1 MYIRFITP
9 SQDGLRSRW
18 KGMTLMNPHS
28 AGRQESWPTIVL
40 SDAKRSRDDLDPICN
55 QALGSEVV
63 VSMESVTCGY
73 RRQPVFRDVTLRL
86 HAGQLAG
93 LVGPTGSGKTTLL
106 KALLGLVRPWQGEVR
121 VFGAPV
127 TRATRARIG
136 YVPQLETLD
145 WQFPVTAEQVVL
157 MGAYRGMSWLPWCR
171 ASERRAAFQLMEQL
185 GIAECIG
192 QHIREL
198 SGGQQQR
205 VFLARALLGKPQLL
219 ILDEPTV
226 GVDLKTQHD
235 ILHLLEDLREQ
246 GITIVLTT
254 HDLNAVAAHLPWLIC
269 FNRGVI
275 AQGPPDLV
283 FTPDILRATYAS
295 EMLVLRQHGYL
306 LVANSPLVYQGRHGD
321 DLD

>member
-1 MYIRFITP
+1 MTRW
-9 SQDGLRSRW
+9 RSTE
-18 KGMTLMNPHS
+18 KGMTRMTLHV
-28 AGRQESWPTIVL
+28 AGQRGAWADAARADAQGARDSLEPTIGQVPGGEIV
-40 SDAKRSRDDLDPICN
+40 A
-55 QALGSEVV
+55 
-63 VSMESVTCGY
+63 SMQCVTCGY
-73 RRQPVFRDVTLRL
+73 RRQPIFRDVTLTL

-106 KALLGLVRPWQGEVR
+106 KALLGLVQPWQGEVR
-121 VFGAPV
+121 VFGAAV
-127 TRATRARIG
+127 TRATRARVG

-171 ASERRAAFQLMEQL
+171 ASERGAALQLMEQL
-185 GIAECIG
+185 GIAECVG
-192 QHIREL
+192 QQIRAL

-205 VFLARALLGKPQLL
+205 VFLARALLGKPRLL

-235 ILHLLEDLREQ
+235 ILHLLEDLSRQ
-246 GITIVLTT
+246 GIAILLTT

-269 FNRGVI
+269 FNRRVI
-275 AQGPPDLV
+275 AQGPPEVV
-283 FTPDILRATYAS
+283 FTPDTLRATYAS

-321 DLD
+321 ERD

>member
-1 MYIRFITP
+1 M
-9 SQDGLRSRW
+9 LH
-18 KGMTLMNPHS
+18 MNHHSVRRREGWANTALS
-28 AGRQESWPTIVL
+28 AGEDSQQGLDTTGDEVPTGEIVARL
-40 SDAKRSRDDLDPICN
+40 EA
-55 QALGSEVV
+55 
-63 VSMESVTCGY
+63 VTCGY
-73 RRQPVFRDVTLRL
+73 YRQPVFREVTLTL

-106 KALLGLVRPWQGEVR
+106 KALLGLVRPWQGKVR
-121 VFGAPV
+121 VFGGPV

-171 ASERRAAFQLMEQL
+171 PAERRAALDLMEQL
-185 GIAECIG
+185 GIAACAG

-235 ILHLLEDLREQ
+235 ILHLLENLRQ
-246 GITIVLTT
+246 AGISILLTT

-275 AQGPPDLV
+275 AQGSPELV

-306 LVANSPLVYQGRHGD
+306 LVANSPLVYQGRHSD
-321 DLD
+321 QLD

>member
-1 MYIRFITP
+1 MVALRAESKGIAPMNLYPAERRPAWADAALTDVKP
-9 SQDGLRSRW
+9 SGT
-18 KGMTLMNPHS
+18 G
-28 AGRQESWPTIVL
+28 
-40 SDAKRSRDDLDPICN
+40 LDPMN
-55 QALGSEVV
+55 GPDLTGEVV
-63 VSMESVTCGY
+63 ASLQSITCGY
-73 RRQPVFRDVTLRL
+73 HRHAVFRDVTLTV
-86 HAGQLAG
+86 HAGQLVG

-127 TRATRARIG
+127 TRTTRARIG
-136 YVPQLETLD
+136 YVPQIDTFD

-157 MGAYRGMSWLPWCR
+157 MGAYRNVGWLPWCR
-171 ASERRAAFQLMEQL
+171 TSERRTAFQLMEQL
-185 GIAECIG
+185 GIGECIG

-235 ILHLLEDLREQ
+235 ILHLLGDLCEQ
-246 GITIVLTT
+246 GITILLTT
-254 HDLNAVAAHLPWLIC
+254 HDLNAVAAHLPWLVC

-275 AQGPPDLV
+275 AQGPPEAV

-306 LVANSPLVYQGRHGD
+306 LVANSPLTYQGRHGD
-321 DLD
+321 QRG

>member
-1 MYIRFITP
+1 MIQRFVTKATLV
-9 SQDGLRSRW
+9 SRSRR
-18 KGMTLMNPHS
+18 KGLTPMTLYS
-28 AGRQESWPTIVL
+28 AGHREAWADVAL
-40 SDAKRSRDDLDPICN
+40 SDAKRSRHDLD
-55 QALGSEVV
+55 LMGSQVFDGEVV
-63 VSMESVTCGY
+63 ATMESVTCGY

-106 KALLGLVRPWQGEVR
+106 KALLGLVRPRQGEVR
-121 VFGAPV
+121 VFGASV
-127 TRATRARIG
+127 TRATRVHIG

-145 WQFPVTAEQVVL
+145 WRFPVTAEQVVL

-171 ASERRAAFQLMEQL
+171 ASERQAAFHLMEQL
-185 GIAECIG
+185 GIAECVG

-205 VFLARALLGKPQLL
+205 VFLARALLGKPKLL

-235 ILHLLEDLREQ
+235 ILHLLEHLSGQ
-246 GITIVLTT
+246 GITILLTT

-269 FNRGVI
+269 FNRGMI
-275 AQGPPDLV
+275 AQGPPDRV

-321 DLD
+321 QLD

>member
-1 MYIRFITP
+1 MNLH
-9 SQDGLRSRW
+9 SSRR
-18 KGMTLMNPHS
+18 
-28 AGRQESWPTIVL
+28 RQVWADKAF
-40 SDAKRSRDDLDPICN
+40 SDAKGSRSNDTSTASP
-55 QALGSEVV
+55 ALTDQVV
-63 VSMESVTCGY
+63 AALTSVTCGY
-73 RRQPVFRDVTLRL
+73 QRQPVFQDVTLTL
-86 HAGQLAG
+86 HMGQIAG

-127 TRATRARIG
+127 TRTTRARIG

-171 ASERRAAFQLMEQL
+171 AAERRAAQQLMEQL
-185 GIAECIG
+185 GIAECAG

-205 VFLARALLGKPQLL
+205 VFLARALLGKPHLL

-235 ILHLLEDLREQ
+235 ILHLLEDLRQQ
-246 GITIVLTT
+246 GITILLTT

-283 FTPDILRATYAS
+283 FTPEILRATYAS

-321 DLD
+321 QLD

>member
-1 MYIRFITP
+1 
-9 SQDGLRSRW
+9 
-18 KGMTLMNPHS
+18 MNLHS
-28 AGRQESWPTIVL
+28 VGRREAWADVVL
-40 SDAKRSRDDLDPICN
+40 SAAKASHHDLDPTGN
-55 QALGSEVV
+55 QGLDGEVV
-63 VSMESVTCGY
+63 ASMNSVTCGY
-73 RRQPVFRDVTLRL
+73 HRRPVFRDVTLTL

-106 KALLGLVRPWQGEVR
+106 KALLGLIRPWQGEVR
-121 VFGAPV
+121 VFGAPM
-127 TRATRARIG
+127 TRATRAHIG
-136 YVPQLETLD
+136 YVPQLETFD

-171 ASERRAAFQLMEQL
+171 ASERGAAFQLMEQL

-192 QHIREL
+192 QHIHEL

-205 VFLARALLGKPQLL
+205 VFLARALLGQPQLL

-235 ILHLLEDLREQ
+235 ILHLLGDLRQQ

-269 FNRGVI
+269 FSRGVV
-275 AQGPPDLV
+275 AQGPPDVV
-283 FTPDILRATYAS
+283 FTTDVLRATYAS

-306 LVANSPLVYQGRHGD
+306 LVANSPLVYQGHHGD
-321 DLD
+321 QLD

>member
-1 MYIRFITP
+1 
-9 SQDGLRSRW
+9 
-18 KGMTLMNPHS
+18 MNLHTMGYREPWS
-28 AGRQESWPTIVL
+28 NAVLSNGQESLQQPDPAGGRL
-40 SDAKRSRDDLDPICN
+40 ADRDA
-55 QALGSEVV
+55 V
-63 VSMESVTCGY
+63 VSMESVTCSY
-73 RRQPVFRDVTLRL
+73 RRRTVFQDVTLRL
-86 HAGQLAG
+86 QAGQLAG
-93 LVGPTGSGKTTLL
+93 LVGPTGSGKTTVL
-106 KALLGLVRPWQGEVR
+106 KALMGLVRPRQGKVR
-121 VFGAPV
+121 VFGTSV
-127 TRATRARIG
+127 TRATRSCIG

-171 ASERRAAFQLMEQL
+171 TSERWEAFQLMEQL
-185 GIAECIG
+185 GIGACIG
-192 QHIREL
+192 HHIREL

-235 ILHLLEDLREQ
+235 ILHLLESLSQQ
-246 GITIVLTT
+246 GITILLTT

-269 FNRGVI
+269 FNHGVI
-275 AQGPPDLV
+275 AQGPPEFV

-321 DLD
+321 QLD

>member
-1 MYIRFITP
+1 MAPMDLHSTGDREVWADAALAEMNGSSNHRHP
-9 SQDGLRSRW
+9 AANQVLDG
-18 KGMTLMNPHS
+18 G
-28 AGRQESWPTIVL
+28 
-40 SDAKRSRDDLDPICN
+40 
-55 QALGSEVV
+55 VV
-63 VSMESVTCGY
+63 ASLESVTCGY
-73 RRQPVFRDVTLRL
+73 RRQPIFRDVTLRL
-86 HAGQLAG
+86 QAGQLAG

-106 KALLGLVRPWQGEVR
+106 KALLGLVRPWQGRVQ
-121 VFGAPV
+121 VFGASV
-127 TRATRARIG
+127 TRSTRARIG

-157 MGAYRGMSWLPWCR
+157 MGASRGLTWLPWCR
-171 ASERRAAFQLMEQL
+171 PSEREAAFQLMEQL
-185 GIAECIG
+185 GIAGCIG
-192 QHIREL
+192 QHICEL

-235 ILHLLEDLREQ
+235 ILHLLEKLSGQ
-246 GITIVLTT
+246 GVTILLTT

-269 FNRGVI
+269 FNRGMI
-275 AQGPPDLV
+275 AQGPPELV

-306 LVANSPLVYQGRHGD
+306 LVANSPLVYQGRHGEQ
-321 DLD
+321 LD

>member
-1 MYIRFITP
+1 
-9 SQDGLRSRW
+9 
-18 KGMTLMNPHS
+18 MNLYS
-28 AGRQESWPTIVL
+28 AGRQEAWAAAVL
-40 SDAKRSRDDLDPICN
+40 SDVKQAGHNLDSMAG
-55 QALGSEVV
+55 QVWRGEVMANLQ
-63 VSMESVTCGY
+63 SITCGY
-73 RRQPVFRDVTLRL
+73 HRRPIFRDVTLTL

-106 KALLGLVRPWQGEVR
+106 KALLGLVRPWLGTVR

-171 ASERRAAFQLMEQL
+171 ASEREAAFQLMDQL

-192 QHIREL
+192 RHIREL

-235 ILHLLEDLREQ
+235 ILHLLENLSQQ
-246 GITIVLTT
+246 GITILLTT

-283 FTPDILRATYAS
+283 FTPNILRATYAS

-321 DLD
+321 QLD

>member
-1 MYIRFITP
+1 
-9 SQDGLRSRW
+9 
-18 KGMTLMNPHS
+18 MTLMNLHS
-28 AGRQESWPTIVL
+28 AGRQETWADIVL
-40 SDAKRSRDDLDPICN
+40 SDAKRSCDDFDPVSN
-55 QALGSEVV
+55 QVLEGEVV
-63 VSMESVTCGY
+63 ASMELVTCGY
-73 RRQPVFRDVTLRL
+73 RRQAVFRDVTLTL
-86 HAGQLAG
+86 HVGQLAG

-106 KALLGLVRPWQGEVR
+106 KALLGLIRPWQGAVR
-121 VFGAPV
+121 VFGTPV
-127 TRATRARIG
+127 TRATRTRIG

-171 ASERRAAFQLMEQL
+171 ASERWEAFQLMEQL
-185 GIAECIG
+185 GIAGCIG

-283 FTPDILRATYAS
+283 FTPAILRATYAS

-321 DLD
+321 ELD

>member
-1 MYIRFITP
+1 
-9 SQDGLRSRW
+9 
-18 KGMTLMNPHS
+18 MNLHS
-28 AGRQESWPTIVL
+28 AGRQQVWAEDAAFA
-40 SDAKRSRDDLDPICN
+40 DAKASRRGLDLRGC
-55 QALGSEVV
+55 QALAGEIVAT
-63 VSMESVTCGY
+63 MESVSCGY
-73 RRQPVFRDVTLRL
+73 RRQPVFRDVTLTL

-93 LVGPTGSGKTTLL
+93 LVGPTGAGKTTLL

-157 MGAYRGMSWLPWCR
+157 MGIYRGMSWLPWCR
-171 ASERRAAFQLMEQL
+171 ASERRAAFQLMERL
-185 GIAECIG
+185 GIAECVG

-205 VFLARALLGKPQLL
+205 VFLARALLSKPQLL

-235 ILHLLEDLREQ
+235 ILHLLADLSGQ
-246 GITIVLTT
+246 GISILLTT

-321 DLD
+321 QLD

>member
-1 MYIRFITP
+1 MNLDAAEYRATRAKTAVANEQGLSYEP
-9 SQDGLRSRW
+9 SSTDGQV
-18 KGMTLMNPHS
+18 S
-28 AGRQESWPTIVL
+28 A
-40 SDAKRSRDDLDPICN
+40 D
-55 QALGSEVV
+55 EVV
-63 VSMESVTCGY
+63 ASLQAVTCGY
-73 RRQPVFRDVTLRL
+73 RRRPVFRDVTLRL
-86 HAGQLAG
+86 QAGQLAG

-106 KALLGLVRPWQGEVR
+106 KALLGLVRPWQGQVR
-121 VFGAPV
+121 VFGAEV
-127 TRATRARIG
+127 TRATRACIG

-145 WQFPVTAEQVVL
+145 WQFPATAEQVVL

-171 ASERRAAFQLMEQL
+171 AAERGAAVQLMEQL

-205 VFLARALLGKPQLL
+205 VFLARALLGKPQFL

-235 ILHLLEDLREQ
+235 ILHLLASLSQQ
-246 GITIVLTT
+246 GITILLTT

-269 FNRGVI
+269 FNHGII
-275 AQGPPDLV
+275 AQGPPASV

-306 LVANSPLVYQGRHGD
+306 LVANSPLVYQGQHED
-321 DLD
+321 QLD

>member
-1 MYIRFITP
+1 
-9 SQDGLRSRW
+9 
-18 KGMTLMNPHS
+18 MNLHS
-28 AGRQESWPTIVL
+28 AGRRGAWADTVL
-40 SDAKRSRDDLDPICN
+40 SDAKASHNDLDPTGN
-55 QALGSEVV
+55 QVLDGEVV
-63 VSMESVTCGY
+63 ASMNSVTCGY
-73 RRQPVFRDVTLRL
+73 HRRPVFRDVTLTL

-121 VFGAPV
+121 VFGAPM

-171 ASERRAAFQLMEQL
+171 ASERGAAFQLMEQL

-205 VFLARALLGKPQLL
+205 VFLARALLGQPQLL

-235 ILHLLEDLREQ
+235 ILHLLGDLRQQ

-269 FNRGVI
+269 FSRGVI
-275 AQGPPDLV
+275 AQGPPDVV
-283 FTPDILRATYAS
+283 FTTDVLRATYAS

-306 LVANSPLVYQGRHGD
+306 LVANSPLAYQGRHGD
-321 DLD
+321 QLD

>member
-1 MYIRFITP
+1 MNRYPEGRREAGAETAL
-9 SQDGLRSRW
+9 SEAKGSRQGLPRI
-18 KGMTLMNPHS
+18 GT
-28 AGRQESWPTIVL
+28 
-40 SDAKRSRDDLDPICN
+40 
-55 QALGSEVV
+55 QALSGEVV
-63 VSMESVTCGY
+63 ATMESVSCGY
-73 RRQPVFRDVTLRL
+73 RRRPVFRDVTLTL
-86 HAGQLAG
+86 QAGQLAG

-121 VFGAPV
+121 VFGALV
-127 TRATRARIG
+127 SRATRAHIG

-145 WQFPVTAEQVVL
+145 WQFPATAEQVVL

-171 ASERRAAFQLMEQL
+171 ASERWAAFQLMEQL
-185 GIAECIG
+185 GIAECAG

-205 VFLARALLGKPQLL
+205 VFLARALLGKPRLL

-235 ILHLLEDLREQ
+235 ILHLLENLSDQ
-246 GITIVLTT
+246 GITILLTT

-275 AQGPPDLV
+275 AQGPPDRV

-321 DLD
+321 QLD

>member
-1 MYIRFITP
+1 MTV
-9 SQDGLRSRW
+9 LRSRW
-18 KGMTLMNPHS
+18 KGMVLMNLHS
-28 AGRQESWPTIVL
+28 TGRRAVWADAVL
-40 SDAKRSRDDLDPICN
+40 PDTNDLRHNLAPLDHQGP
-55 QALGSEVV
+55 GGEVV
-63 VSMESVTCGY
+63 ASLKSVTCAY
-73 RRQPVFRDVTLRL
+73 HRQPVFSKVTLTL
-86 HAGQLAG
+86 HVGQLAG

-106 KALLGLVRPWQGEVR
+106 KALLGLVHPRQGEVR
-121 VFGAPV
+121 VFGTPV

-136 YVPQLETLD
+136 YVPQLETFD
-145 WQFPVTAEQVVL
+145 WQFPVMAEQVVL

-171 ASERRAAFQLMEQL
+171 ASERWAAFRLMEQL
-185 GIAECIG
+185 GIGECIG
-192 QHIREL
+192 QHIRDL

-235 ILHLLEDLREQ
+235 ILHLLGDLREQ

-275 AQGPPDLV
+275 AQGPPEVV
-283 FTPDILRATYAS
+283 FTTDILRATYAS

-321 DLD
+321 QLD

>member
-1 MYIRFITP
+1 
-9 SQDGLRSRW
+9 
-18 KGMTLMNPHS
+18 MNLHS
-28 AGRQESWPTIVL
+28 VGRREAWADAVL
-40 SDAKRSRDDLDPICN
+40 SDAKESHHDVDPTGNQVLD
-55 QALGSEVV
+55 GEVV
-63 VSMESVTCGY
+63 ASMNSVTCGY
-73 RRQPVFRDVTLRL
+73 HRQPVFHDVTLAL
-86 HAGQLAG
+86 HVGQLAG

-106 KALLGLVRPWQGEVR
+106 KTLLGLVRPRQGEVR
-121 VFGAPV
+121 VFGAPM

-171 ASERRAAFQLMEQL
+171 ASERGAAFQIMEQL

-205 VFLARALLGKPQLL
+205 VFLARALLGQPQLL

-235 ILHLLEDLREQ
+235 ILHLLGDLRQQ

-275 AQGPPDLV
+275 AQGPPDVV
-283 FTPDILRATYAS
+283 FTTDVLRATYAS

-306 LVANSPLVYQGRHGD
+306 LVANSPLAYQGRHGD
-321 DLD
+321 RLD

>member
-1 MYIRFITP
+1 
-9 SQDGLRSRW
+9 
-18 KGMTLMNPHS
+18 MNPHS
-28 AGRQESWPTIVL
+28 AGRQESWPTTVL
-40 SDAKRSRDDLDPICN
+40 SDAKRSRDDLDPMRD
-55 QALGSEVV
+55 QVLASEVV
-63 VSMESVTCGY
+63 ASMESVTCGY
-73 RRQPVFRDVTLRL
+73 RRHPVFRDVTLRL

-106 KALLGLVRPWQGEVR
+106 KALLGLVHPWQGEVR

-171 ASERRAAFQLMEQL
+171 ASERWAAFQLMEQL

-192 QHIREL
+192 QQIREL

-306 LVANSPLVYQGRHGD
+306 LVANSPLVYRGRHGD

>member
-1 MYIRFITP
+1 
-9 SQDGLRSRW
+9 
-18 KGMTLMNPHS
+18 MNLHS
-28 AGRQESWPTIVL
+28 AGRREAWADAVL
-40 SDAKRSRDDLDPICN
+40 SDAKESHNNLEPTGNQVLD
-55 QALGSEVV
+55 GEVV
-63 VSMESVTCGY
+63 ASMTSVTCGY
-73 RRQPVFRDVTLRL
+73 HRQPVFRDVALTL

-121 VFGAPV
+121 IFGAPI

-136 YVPQLETLD
+136 YVPQLETFD

-171 ASERRAAFQLMEQL
+171 ASERGATFKLMEQL

-205 VFLARALLGKPQLL
+205 VFLARALLGQPQLL

-235 ILHLLEDLREQ
+235 ILHLLGDLRQQ

-275 AQGPPDLV
+275 AQGPPDAV
-283 FTPDILRATYAS
+283 FTTDVLRATYAS

-306 LVANSPLVYQGRHGD
+306 LVANSPLAYQGRHGD
-321 DLD
+321 QLD

>member
-1 MYIRFITP
+1 MAQMNLHLVGRREAWTDTALSEAKGSGP
-9 SQDGLRSRW
+9 SLDTAGNHVRADEAVA
-18 KGMTLMNPHS
+18 TLE
-28 AGRQESWPTIVL
+28 A
-40 SDAKRSRDDLDPICN
+40 
-55 QALGSEVV
+55 
-63 VSMESVTCGY
+63 VTCGY
-73 RRQPVFRDVTLRL
+73 RRQPVFREVTLIL

-121 VFGAPV
+121 VFGAAV

-145 WQFPVTAEQVVL
+145 WRFPVTAEQVVL

-171 ASERRAAFQLMEQL
+171 ASERWAAFQLMEQL

-235 ILHLLEDLREQ
+235 ILHLLEDLRGQ

-321 DLD
+321 QLD

>member
-1 MYIRFITP
+1 MNLHLAGHRAAWAAT
-9 SQDGLRSRW
+9 LRPEAQGSHH
-18 KGMTLMNPHS
+18 TV
-28 AGRQESWPTIVL
+28 EPTV
-40 SDAKRSRDDLDPICN
+40 DHVP
-55 QALGSEVV
+55 GGEVV
-63 VSMESVTCGY
+63 ATMESVTCGY
-73 RRQPVFRDVTLRL
+73 RRQPVLRDVTLTL

-106 KALLGLVRPWQGEVR
+106 KVLLGLVRPWHGEVR
-121 VFGAPV
+121 VFGASV

-157 MGAYRGMSWLPWCR
+157 MGSYRGMSWLPWCK
-171 ASERRAAFQLMEQL
+171 ASERRAALQLMEQL
-185 GIAECIG
+185 GIAECVG
-192 QHIREL
+192 QHFREL

-235 ILHLLEDLREQ
+235 ILHLLEDLSGQ
-246 GITIVLTT
+246 GITILLTT

-275 AQGPPDLV
+275 AEGPPELV

-321 DLD
+321 QLD

>member
-1 MYIRFITP
+1 M
-9 SQDGLRSRW
+9 DL
-18 KGMTLMNPHS
+18 HS
-28 AGRQESWPTIVL
+28 AERREVWANAVL
-40 SDAKRSRDDLDPICN
+40 SRAKGSPHDLEPGGH
-55 QALGSEVV
+55 QELAGEVV
-63 VSMESVTCGY
+63 ASLQSITCGY
-73 RRQPVFRDVTLRL
+73 RRQPVFRDLTLTF

-106 KALLGLVRPWQGEVR
+106 KALLGLVRPWQGQVQ

-171 ASERRAAFQLMEQL
+171 ASERRATFQLMEQL
-185 GIAECIG
+185 GIVDCIG
-192 QHIREL
+192 RHIREL

-205 VFLARALLGKPQLL
+205 VFLARALLGRPQLL

-235 ILHLLEDLREQ
+235 ILHLLGDLREQ

-269 FNRGVI
+269 FNRGVV
-275 AQGPPDLV
+275 AQGPPEAV
-283 FTPDILRATYAS
+283 FTTDILRATYAS

-306 LVANSPLVYQGRHGD
+306 LVANSPLVYQGHHGD
-321 DLD
+321 RRD

>member
-1 MYIRFITP
+1 
-9 SQDGLRSRW
+9 
-18 KGMTLMNPHS
+18 MNLHS
-28 AGRQESWPTIVL
+28 AGRREAWADAVL
-40 SDAKRSRDDLDPICN
+40 SDAKESHHNLEPTGNQVLD
-55 QALGSEVV
+55 GEVV
-63 VSMESVTCGY
+63 ASMNSVTCGY
-73 RRQPVFRDVTLRL
+73 HRQPVFRDVTLTL

-121 VFGAPV
+121 VFGAPM

-136 YVPQLETLD
+136 YVPQLETFD

-171 ASERRAAFQLMEQL
+171 ASERGAAFKLMEQL

-205 VFLARALLGKPQLL
+205 VFLARALLGRPQLL

-235 ILHLLEDLREQ
+235 ILHLLGDLRQQ

-275 AQGPPDLV
+275 AQGPPDVV
-283 FTPDILRATYAS
+283 FTTDVLRATYAS

-306 LVANSPLVYQGRHGD
+306 LVANSPLAYQGRHGD
-321 DLD
+321 QLD

>member
-1 MYIRFITP
+1 
-9 SQDGLRSRW
+9 
-18 KGMTLMNPHS
+18 MTLMNLHS
-28 AGRQESWPTIVL
+28 AGRQETWTDMVL
-40 SDAKRSRDDLDPICN
+40 SDAKRSCDDFDPVSN
-55 QALGSEVV
+55 QVLGGEVV
-63 VSMESVTCGY
+63 ASMESVTCGY
-73 RRQPVFRDVTLRL
+73 RRQPVFRDVTLTL
-86 HAGQLAG
+86 HVGQLAG

-106 KALLGLVRPWQGEVR
+106 KALLGLIRPWQGAVR
-121 VFGAPV
+121 VFGTPV
-127 TRATRARIG
+127 TRATRTRIG

-171 ASERRAAFQLMEQL
+171 ASERWEAFQLMEQL
-185 GIAECIG
+185 GIAGCIG

-283 FTPDILRATYAS
+283 FTPAILRATYAS

-321 DLD
+321 ELD

>member
-1 MYIRFITP
+1 
-9 SQDGLRSRW
+9 
-18 KGMTLMNPHS
+18 MNRHP
-28 AGRQESWPTIVL
+28 AGRREAWTAVVL
-40 SDAKRSRDDLDPICN
+40 ADAKGSRPDPDPMDN
-55 QALGSEVV
+55 QVSGGDVV
-63 VSMESVTCGY
+63 ASIESVTCGY
-73 RRQPVFRDVTLRL
+73 HRQAIFRDVTLTL
-86 HAGQLAG
+86 HTGQLMG

-106 KALLGLVRPWQGEVR
+106 KALLGLVRPRHGEVC
-121 VFGAPV
+121 VFGRPV

-136 YVPQLETLD
+136 YVPQLETFD

-171 ASERRAAFQLMEQL
+171 AAERHAAQQLMEHL

-192 QHIREL
+192 HHIREL

-235 ILHLLEDLREQ
+235 ILHLLTDLREQ

-275 AQGPPDLV
+275 AQGPPDAV
-283 FTPDILRATYAS
+283 FTTDILRATYAS

-321 DLD
+321 QLD

>member
-1 MYIRFITP
+1 MNLHSTGRREARAESVFFTAKG
-9 SQDGLRSRW
+9 SGNGLDATDG
-18 KGMTLMNPHS
+18 
-28 AGRQESWPTIVL
+28 QVL
-40 SDAKRSRDDLDPICN
+40 S
-55 QALGSEVV
+55 GEVV
-63 VSMESVTCGY
+63 ASLQSMTCGY
-73 RRQPVFRDVTLRL
+73 HRRPVFRDVTLTL

-106 KALLGLVRPWQGEVR
+106 KALLGLVRPWQGAVR
-121 VFGAPV
+121 VFGAPL

-136 YVPQLETLD
+136 YVPQLETFD

-171 ASERRAAFQLMEQL
+171 TSERGAAFRLMEQL
-185 GIAECIG
+185 GIGECIG

-205 VFLARALLGKPQLL
+205 VFLARALLGKPRLL

-235 ILHLLEDLREQ
+235 ILHLLGDLREQ

-275 AQGPPDLV
+275 AQGPPDMV
-283 FTPDILRATYAS
+283 FTTDILRATYAS

-306 LVANSPLVYQGRHGD
+306 LVANSPLAYQGRHGD
-321 DLD
+321 QLD

>member
-226 GVDLKTQHD
+226 GVDLKTQHAV
-235 ILHLLEDLREQ
+235 LHLLEDLREQ

>member
-1 MYIRFITP
+1 
-9 SQDGLRSRW
+9 
-18 KGMTLMNPHS
+18 MNLHS
-28 AGRQESWPTIVL
+28 AGRREAWADAVL
-40 SDAKRSRDDLDPICN
+40 SDAEASHSDLDPTGN
-55 QALGSEVV
+55 QVLDGAVMA
-63 VSMESVTCGY
+63 SMNSVTCGY
-73 RRQPVFRDVTLRL
+73 HRQPVFRDVTLTL
-86 HAGQLAG
+86 HVGQLAG

-106 KALLGLVRPWQGEVR
+106 KTLLGLVRPWQGEVR
-121 VFGAPV
+121 VFGAPM

-171 ASERRAAFQLMEQL
+171 ASERGAAFQLMEQL

-205 VFLARALLGKPQLL
+205 VFLARALLGQPQLL

-235 ILHLLEDLREQ
+235 ILHLLGDLRQQ

-275 AQGPPDLV
+275 AQGPPDVV
-283 FTPDILRATYAS
+283 FTTDVLRATYAS

-306 LVANSPLVYQGRHGD
+306 LVANSPLAYQGRHGD
-321 DLD
+321 QLD

>member
-1 MYIRFITP
+1 MV
-9 SQDGLRSRW
+9 
-18 KGMTLMNPHS
+18 LMNLHS
-28 AGRQESWPTIVL
+28 VRQQEGYEDTVLTAGKRAQQNLDASDNHTPT
-40 SDAKRSRDDLDPICN
+40 
-55 QALGSEVV
+55 GEVV
-63 VSMESVTCGY
+63 ARIEAIACGY
-73 RRQPVFRDVTLRL
+73 HRRPVFRDVTLAL

-121 VFGAPV
+121 VFGGPV
-127 TRATRARIG
+127 TRSARARIG

-145 WQFPVTAEQVVL
+145 WQFPATAEQVVL

-171 ASERRAAFQLMEQL
+171 PAERRAALALMEQL
-185 GIAECIG
+185 GIAACAG

-205 VFLARALLGKPQLL
+205 VFLARALLGKPELL

-235 ILHLLEDLREQ
+235 ILHLLESLSRK
-246 GITIVLTT
+246 GITILLTT

-275 AQGPPDLV
+275 AQGPPGLV
-283 FTPDILRATYAS
+283 FTPEILRATYAS

-306 LVANSPLVYQGRHGD
+306 LVANSPLVYQGHHGD
-321 DLD
+321 QLD

>member
-1 MYIRFITP
+1 MNRYSIRRRKEWADTACSNAEGGQRSP
-9 SQDGLRSRW
+9 DTAGSQGQ
-18 KGMTLMNPHS
+18 G
-28 AGRQESWPTIVL
+28 G
-40 SDAKRSRDDLDPICN
+40 
-55 QALGSEVV
+55 EVV
-63 VSMESVTCGY
+63 ATLEAVTCGY
-73 RRQPVFRDVTLRL
+73 HRQLIFRDVQLTL

-106 KALLGLVRPWQGEVR
+106 KTLLGLVRPWYGEVR
-121 VFGAPV
+121 VFGGPV
-127 TRATRARIG
+127 TRSTRARIG

-171 ASERRAAFQLMEQL
+171 PAERRAALQLMDQL
-185 GIAECIG
+185 GIGACAG

-235 ILHLLEDLREQ
+235 ILHLLKDLSEA
-246 GITIVLTT
+246 GITILLTT

-275 AQGPPDLV
+275 AQGAPELV

-321 DLD
+321 QLD